1 MTLKLSDKFLIESMK
16 KRISALEIKLGQKTS
31 EIDEFIFRN
40 KALKQKIKDK
50 DLEINFS
57 VLEKRILNISKNYQN
72 LDEKYQELNQEH
84 EELKKKY
91 DEERRKNQ
99 VLAEEQKNIKLYSAI
114 SGNPDHNRLMKNH
127 INRLIKEV
135 DNCIAELQNSG
146 L

>member
-1 MTLKLSDKFLIESMK
+1 ML
-16 KRISALEIKLGQKTS
+16 
-31 EIDEFIFRN
+31 
-40 KALKQKIKDK
+40 K
-50 DLEINFS
+50 DLENNFS
-57 VLEKRILNISKNYQN
+57 VLEKKILNVSKNYQN
-72 LDEKYQELNQEH
+72 LNEKYLELSQEH
-84 EELKKKY
+84 EILKKKY
-91 DEERRKNQ
+91 DEERKKSQ

>member
-1 MTLKLSDKFLIESMK
+1 ML
-16 KRISALEIKLGQKTS
+16 
-31 EIDEFIFRN
+31 
-40 KALKQKIKDK
+40 K
-50 DLEINFS
+50 DLENNFS

-84 EELKKKY
+84 EDLKKKY